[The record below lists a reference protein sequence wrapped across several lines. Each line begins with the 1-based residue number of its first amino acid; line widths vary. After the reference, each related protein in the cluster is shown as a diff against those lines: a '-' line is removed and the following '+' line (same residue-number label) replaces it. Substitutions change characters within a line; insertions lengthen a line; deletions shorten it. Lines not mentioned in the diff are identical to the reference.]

1 MKNPIIRL
9 AGFPIFENH
18 TRRNGIGSLNI
29 RIIKTFYMAWFFGKS
44 EEFFHLRH
52 DAVGMSFWIYY
63 LHLLEFFHAVFHCVF
78 LGKLYDTLFVA
89 QFRDNQ
95 LHMWNFYIEMK
106 RKKNFR
112 RSRIKFIPNLYQG
125 FFQYFFIGFVQ
136 HFFDFCGV
144 GLNNRTVFNF
154 EIIDISR
161 RFITDNTE
169 NIHIVYI
176 GTYDSGMG
184 LVIC

>member
-1 MKNPIIRL
+1 MARL
-9 AGFPIFENH
+9 
-18 TRRNGIGSLNI
+18 
-29 RIIKTFYMAWFFGKS
+29 FGKP

-63 LHLLEFFHAVFHCVF
+63 LHLLKLFHAVFHCVF

-169 NIHIVYI
+169 DIHIVYI
-176 GTYDSGMG
+176 GTYDSGVS
-184 LVIC
+184 LVIF